1 MYYVNELYCI
11 NDNEDAKLRLSIKES
26 DFFNRLGSNNLF
38 RVIHISEIVVYLIK
52 LGQST
57 GIPTKIPRDLFGFFI
72 EQGLLEKKK
81 DSIHPPLILES
92 IPEAQ
97 REKCELRYSIVM
109 EYWND
114 FESRIAILEKST
126 RGTIF
131 KKISDELEINIT
143 TISRIFYKFWSE

>member
-11 NDNEDAKLRLSIKES
+11 NDNEDAKLSLSMKES
-26 DFFNRLGSNNLF
+26 DFINRLGSNNLF

-81 DSIHPPLILES
+81 IVFTPL
-92 IPEAQ
+92 
-97 REKCELRYSIVM
+97 
-109 EYWND
+109 
-114 FESRIAILEKST
+114 
-126 RGTIF
+126 
-131 KKISDELEINIT
+131 
-143 TISRIFYKFWSE
+143 